1 MDRKIAPNKKSS
13 SQHCQYK
20 NYNSHQETVT
30 ATIPVGKHFLRSEER
45 TRILYTLHKKYIK
58 KTQVVRKIEE
68 GNEGNL
74 LL

>member
-45 TRILYTLHKKYIK
+45 TRILYTLHKK
-58 KTQVVRKIEE
+58 
-68 GNEGNL
+68 
-74 LL
+74 